1 MGFADDEHISFKFS
15 YGFFLPVGESPL
27 MLGETGFDFKSRLT
41 SIINN
46 TYNLPEGLI
55 DVCVNDYDQGGK
67 GSYSEVSGNIFI
79 CLNGCG
85 LEGEDIGSFSEIPN
99 NVLNPS
105 EESKNVI
112 HQLAKIAG
120 NKKCGFYIFAYSA

>member
-1 MGFADDEHISFKFS
+1 MGFGDDEHISFKFS
-15 YGFFLPVGESPL
+15 YGFFLPVEESPL
-27 MLGETGFDFKSRLT
+27 MIGESGFDFKYRLT
-41 SIINN
+41 SILND
-46 TYNLPEGLI
+46 TYKLPEDLI

-67 GSYSEVSGNIFI
+67 GPNSGVSGNIFI
-79 CLNGCG
+79 CLKGSC

-99 NVLNPS
+99 DVLNPS